1 MGNFKSSSDEYSD
14 DTVGQQF
21 SESWKPL
28 KTVHVPEVDNLRQ
41 NPPLLALKKTIPPT
55 AGLNVESVSNVKSDP
70 LTMHASESGSSGDT
84 EVLFL
89 GEQFFIIVF
98 VYDNLKI
105 GIDRRKAISN
115 P

>member
-1 MGNFKSSSDEYSD
+1 MGNFKSSTDEYSD

-28 KTVHVPEVDNLRQ
+28 KTVHVLEVDNLRQ
-41 NPPLLALKKTIPPT
+41 NPPLPALKKTIPPT
-55 AGLNVESVSNVKSDP
+55 AGLNVESVSNVETDP
-70 LTMHASESGSSGDT
+70 LTMHASENGSSGDN

-89 GEQFFIIVF
+89 GEEFFIIMF
-98 VYDNLKI
+98 IYDNLKI
-105 GIDRRKAISN
+105 GIFRRKAISN